1 MYPNLLLSFGSSPC
15 TVVWYRRHSW
25 YSSSSNA
32 DGTVVTVKS
41 FRTSLGAFG
50 VTDLDLARGESFDAP
65 LTSIASIPNDCFFCP
80 IDPDGSPSVVDAAKL
95 TCPPPAPYF
104 VHHILTPPNVSSSS
118 IAHTKALA
126 VLSASASANPQ
137 FRPPA
142 PLPAR
147 FPATDAMATA
157 TEHECVAPIAVA
169 DGALARLTFTGISP
183 VDATAATP
191 GESEPFVAHLATA
204 RVTAR
209 SIIAATASSSVGPP
223 GRVGAPASWV
233 AFTSPSREIGAPRSS
248 MRPSRYAVN
257 LRSTFFWDLVGVNSL
272 TSRRTVYGG
281 QHVSS
286 STGWYIQFPDRL
298 HPRSMRCW

>member
-1 MYPNLLLSFGSSPC
+1 M
-15 TVVWYRRHSW
+15 
-25 YSSSSNA
+25 
-32 DGTVVTVKS
+32 
-41 FRTSLGAFG
+41 
-50 VTDLDLARGESFDAP
+50 DLARGESFDAP

-157 TEHECVAPIAVA
+157 TEQECVAP
-169 DGALARLTFTGISP
+169 
-183 VDATAATP
+183 
-191 GESEPFVAHLATA
+191 
-204 RVTAR
+204 
-209 SIIAATASSSVGPP
+209 
-223 GRVGAPASWV
+223 
-233 AFTSPSREIGAPRSS
+233 
-248 MRPSRYAVN
+248 
-257 LRSTFFWDLVGVNSL
+257 
-272 TSRRTVYGG
+272 
-281 QHVSS
+281 
-286 STGWYIQFPDRL
+286 
-298 HPRSMRCW
+298 